1 MELSTK
7 KLLVICG
14 PTATGKTSLG
24 FLLAKKFNG
33 EIVSADSRQVYK
45 HMDIG
50 TGKEWNDSIKIWG
63 YDLAEPT
70 ENYSVS
76 DYFKSMK
83 IVISDIWQRNKLP
96 VIVGGT
102 GFYIKSLID
111 GIATVD
117 IPKNEN
123 LRISLEKMSIDEL
136 FNKLADL
143 DGTKAASLNSSDKK
157 NSRRLIRAIEIAV
170 WNTQHGTE
178 KHVIEKRKK
187 VLDKNVDLL
196 MIGLS
201 ASSLTIL
208 NNIENRVDKRIN
220 EGFIL
225 EVENLLKM
233 GVSWQHQS
241 MKSLGYKES
250 EAFFKKGLTYEE
262 FINQWVNN
270 EIKYSKRQMTWFK
283 KETYHSGQK
292 RIDWF
297 DIDDINFDQ
306 SIVNL
311 VSKWYSLDKHD
322 KKS

>member
-1 MELSTK
+1 MELRTK

-14 PTATGKTSLG
+14 STATGKTSLG
-24 FLLAKKFNG
+24 FLLAKKFNA

-50 TGKEWNDSIKIWG
+50 TGKEWDDSIKIWG
-63 YDLAEPT
+63 YDLAEPIK
-70 ENYSVS
+70 NYSVS
-76 DYFKSMK
+76 EYFKSMK

-96 VIVGGT
+96 IIVGGT

-170 WNTQHGTE
+170 WNTQHGTQ
-178 KHVIEKRKK
+178 KYVIEKRKK

-201 ASSLTIL
+201 ASSSRIL

-250 EAFFKKGLTYEE
+250 ESFFKNGQTYED
-262 FINQWVNN
+262 FINTWVRN
-270 EIKYSKRQMTWFK
+270 EMKYVKRQLTWFK
-283 KETYHSGQK
+283 KDS
-292 RIDWF
+292 RIIWF
-297 DIDDINFDQ
+297 DVSDVNFLQ
-306 SIVNL
+306 KVENIVR
-311 VSKWYSLDKHD
+311 KWYSSNIDD
-322 KKS
+322 

>member
-76 DYFKSMK
+76 EYFKSMK

-250 EAFFKKGLTYEE
+250 EAFFKHGLTYEE
-262 FINQWVNN
+262 FINQWINN
-270 EIKYSKRQMTWFK
+270 EVKYTKRQMTWFK
-283 KETYHSGQK
+283 KDK
-292 RIDWF
+292 RINWF
-297 DIDDINFDQ
+297 KIDDLNFDQ
-306 SIVNL
+306 NVVNL